1 MPKIS
6 HLDANRATREEI
18 LTIVDR
24 DGAVILENALSPAQV
39 AAILSEL
46 GPYIAGTEPFDDEF
60 VGRHTTRTG
69 GLVTRSKTAR
79 EAVLHPTVLDAA
91 EGFLTRFAENFQLN
105 ITQIMRLL
113 PGQGAQTLHRDRYL
127 WSKFLPQEIEPML
140 NGMWALTEFT
150 EENGATRVIPGSHKW
165 DWERQ
170 PEPSE
175 SIPAE
180 MALGSMLVY
189 TGSVL
194 HGGGENRSSTPRIG
208 MNITYVLGWLR
219 QEENQY
225 LSCPPEVARELEPRL
240 KALLGYTIGN
250 GGLGYFSPAEP
261 SRGHIDTLP
270 PEVAV
275 SNDENDSGFSN
286 RLPAEQATF

>member
-1 MPKIS
+1 MTQIT
-6 HLDANRATREEI
+6 HLDANTANREEI

-24 DGAVILENALSPAQV
+24 DGAAILENALSTEQV
-39 AAILSEL
+39 AAILAEL
-46 GPYIAGTEPFDDEF
+46 EPYIAGTEPFDDEF

-79 EAVLHPTVLDAA
+79 EAVLHPTVLDTA
-91 EGFLTRFAENFQLN
+91 EGFLTRFAEVFQLN

-113 PGQGAQTLHRDRYL
+113 PGQGAQALHRDRYL
-127 WSKFLPQEIEPML
+127 WSKHLPREVEPML
-140 NGMWALTEFT
+140 NGMWALTDFT
-150 EENGATRVIPGSHKW
+150 EENGATRVIPGSQRW
-165 DWERQ
+165 DWERK

-180 MALGSMLVY
+180 MPLGSMLVY

-194 HGGGENRSSTPRIG
+194 HGGGENRSTVPRIG
-208 MNITYVLGWLR
+208 MNITYVLSWLR

-225 LSCPPEVARELEPRL
+225 LSCPPEIAREFEPRL
-240 KALLGYTIGN
+240 KALIGYTIGN
-250 GGLGYFSPAEP
+250 GGLGYFSPAQP

-270 PEVAV
+270 PEAAV
-275 SNDENDSGFSN
+275 SKESGESGWTN
-286 RLPAEQATF
+286 QLATEQATF